1 MDADNAQYSAGWDVE
16 ADFRGDVRWDS
27 AGHRGGALCADSILG
42 VGYDGYIDT
51 LNERYDQYGAQY
63 GVDFHM
69 SLDEHDQ
76 LTSEQSANL
85 EAAYQ
90 ALGADDAAVY
100 AYNMMIRL
108 TLIIVSIS
116 ILLAYLAL
124 EFIVPMLF
132 KNGQTLGKRIFSL
145 GLMDTELVRVN
156 GVRLFVRTILGKYT
170 LETMVPVLI
179 VLMIYFGSLGLT
191 GTIVLLLIAAVQLI
205 LTLATWRHT
214 PIHDLLAGTIVI
226 DFPSQMIFD
235 TQADMIAYK
244 ERQHA
249 QKAAA
254 QPY

>member
-1 MDADNAQYSAGWDVE
+1 MLSIQRAGMWKRISAAMFDGILLGIAAVL
-16 ADFRGDVRWDS
+16 F
-27 AGHRGGALCADSILG
+27 ALILSWAL
-42 VGYDGYIDT
+42 GYDGYIDT

-156 GVRLFVRTILGKYT
+156 GR
-170 LETMVPVLI
+170 
-179 VLMIYFGSLGLT
+179 
-191 GTIVLLLIAAVQLI
+191 AAVYPHGPGQVH
-205 LTLATWRHT
+205 AGNHGARADRAD
-214 PIHDLLAGTIVI
+214 DLLWQPGA
-226 DFPSQMIFD
+226 DRAPSCCC
-235 TQADMIAYK
+235 
-244 ERQHA
+244 
-249 QKAAA
+249 
-254 QPY
+254 

>member
-1 MDADNAQYSAGWDVE
+1 MLSIQRAGMWKRISAAMFDGILLGIAAVL
-16 ADFRGDVRWDS
+16 F
-27 AGHRGGALCADSILG
+27 ALILSWAL
-42 VGYDGYIDT
+42 GYDGYIDT

-76 LTSEQSANL
+76 LTPEQSANL
-85 EAAYQ
+85 DAAYK
-90 ALGADDAAVY
+90 ALGEDDAAVY
-100 AYNMMIRL
+100 VAGDARTGSSL

-124 EFIVPMLF
+124 EFVVPMLF
-132 KNGQTLGKRIFSL
+132 KNGQTLGKKIFSL
-145 GLMDTELVRVN
+145 GLMDTEFVRVN
-156 GVRLFVRTILGKYT
+156 GVRLFIRTILGKYT

-179 VLMIYFGSLGLT
+179 ILMIYFGSLGLT
-191 GTIVLLLIAAVQLI
+191 GTIVLLLIAAVQMI

>member
-1 MDADNAQYSAGWDVE
+1 MLSIQRAGMWKRISAAMFDGILLGIAVVL
-16 ADFRGDVRWDS
+16 F
-27 AGHRGGALCADSILG
+27 ALILSWAL
-42 VGYDGYIDT
+42 GYDGYIDT

-85 EAAYQ
+85 E
-90 ALGADDAAVY
+90 AAVY

-179 VLMIYFGSLGLT
+179 MLMIYFGSLGLT

>member
-1 MDADNAQYSAGWDVE
+1 MLSIQRAGMWKRISAAMFDGILLGIAAVL
-16 ADFRGDVRWDS
+16 F
-27 AGHRGGALCADSILG
+27 ALILSWA

-90 ALGADDAAVY
+90 ALGADDAAV
-100 AYNMMIRL
+100 

-156 GVRLFVRTILGKYT
+156 GVRLFIRTVLGKYT

-179 VLMIYFGSLGLT
+179 MLMIYFGSLGLT

>member
-1 MDADNAQYSAGWDVE
+1 MLSIQRAGMWKRISAAMFDGILLGIAAVL
-16 ADFRGDVRWDS
+16 F
-27 AGHRGGALCADSILG
+27 ALILSWAL
-42 VGYDGYIDT
+42 GYDGYIDT

-145 GLMDTELVRVN
+145 GLMDTELVRV
-156 GVRLFVRTILGKYT
+156 KYT

>member
-1 MDADNAQYSAGWDVE
+1 
-16 ADFRGDVRWDS
+16 
-27 AGHRGGALCADSILG
+27 
-42 VGYDGYIDT
+42 
-51 LNERYDQYGAQY
+51 
-63 GVDFHM
+63 
-69 SLDEHDQ
+69 
-76 LTSEQSANL
+76 
-85 EAAYQ
+85 
-90 ALGADDAAVY
+90 
-100 AYNMMIRL
+100 MMIRL

-132 KNGQTLGKRIFSL
+132 KNGQTLGKKIFSL

-179 VLMIYFGSLGLT
+179 MLMIYFGSLGLT
-191 GTIVLLLIAAVQLI
+191 GTIVLLMIAAVQLI